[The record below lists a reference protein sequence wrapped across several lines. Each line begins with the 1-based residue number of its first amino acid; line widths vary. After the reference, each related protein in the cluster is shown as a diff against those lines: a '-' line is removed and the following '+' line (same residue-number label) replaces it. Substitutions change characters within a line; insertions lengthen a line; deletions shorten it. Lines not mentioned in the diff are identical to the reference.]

1 MIGLFNAKECK
12 QCQEYEKEL
21 DTLTLRNSK
30 LERALRKLKQQYDE
44 LLLQTKQNQKSDAE
58 ETSLTSTEVDALFA
72 KIKASSYDKDKKR
85 YLRSLLML
93 IKNNYNPSLHNY
105 LKSQLQT

>member
-1 MIGLFNAKECK
+1 MMGLFSTKECK
-12 QCQEYEKEL
+12 QCEEYEKEL
-21 DTLTLRNSK
+21 DALTLRNSK

-44 LLLQTKQNQKSDAE
+44 LLLQTKQNQKSDVE
-58 ETSLTSTEVDALFA
+58 ETALTSAEVDALFA

-93 IKNNYNPSLHNY
+93 IKNSYNPSLHNY
-105 LKSQLQT
+105 LKSEL